1 METKDREGSAST
13 PARESAAVARQWWQ
27 PEGKD
32 KEKDGATCPAA
43 LPTQK
48 VTLGTLLKVKEA
60 LWGDGDGHVVSLTG
74 YRGLI
79 VPHSNLP
86 LRLPKSTEA
95 PALSSMHTWTGLLGT
110 PVYRHTLF
118 QNRGKLSWER
128 SQGSQGIMRS
138 PESANWKIIQPPQG
152 RRATRPNY
160 LHTDSL
166 SGAMSL
172 PHPTS

>member
-74 YRGLI
+74 YRGLSC
-79 VPHSNLP
+79 PP
-86 LRLPKSTEA
+86 FQP
-95 PALSSMHTWTGLLGT
+95 SSPTPQKHRGTG
-110 PVYRHTLF
+110 PVVHAHMDRPSRHT
-118 QNRGKLSWER
+118 SV
-128 SQGSQGIMRS
+128 
-138 PESANWKIIQPPQG
+138 
-152 RRATRPNY
+152 
-160 LHTDSL
+160 
-166 SGAMSL
+166 
-172 PHPTS
+172 